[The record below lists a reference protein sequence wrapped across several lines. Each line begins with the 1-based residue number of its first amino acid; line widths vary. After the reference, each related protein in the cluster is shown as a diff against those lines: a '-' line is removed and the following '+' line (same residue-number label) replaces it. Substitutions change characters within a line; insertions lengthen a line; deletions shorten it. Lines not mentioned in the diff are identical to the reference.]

1 MRSYIINL
9 QIVYECIMLVHAVVS
24 LDTRFSVGHVRYAD

>member
-9 QIVYECIMLVHAVVS
+9 QIVYECIMVHAVVS